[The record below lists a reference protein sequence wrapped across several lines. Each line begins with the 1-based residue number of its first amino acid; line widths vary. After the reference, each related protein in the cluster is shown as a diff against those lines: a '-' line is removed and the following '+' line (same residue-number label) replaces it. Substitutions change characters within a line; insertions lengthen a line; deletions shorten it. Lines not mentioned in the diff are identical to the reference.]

1 MSVNT
6 IPDTSRARASAGRPS
21 VWSAG
26 AAPIIIKWAAL
37 RAPEPLRER
46 LAEEWLAHLSELRRT
61 GARFRFLFGC
71 VWAAAMITY
80 ENPPVGASS
89 LASSGVVHKGMV
101 STGRPRR
108 SVALAR
114 RVSPVDG
121 SLLSEINTTPLLDV
135 MLVLLVTL
143 IVSLPTLTHAV
154 KLDLPRGVSSPAV
167 PPTVIDLDIDSDG
180 TIVWNGT
187 RLAGLPQL
195 ESYLQAQAHA
205 DSQAE
210 IHLRPER
217 RAKYDLVAKVL
228 ALAQRNHMER
238 VAFVNTTE
246 FAN

>member
-1 MSVNT
+1 MSENAILRVLHG
-6 IPDTSRARASAGRPS
+6 RATGVCIS
-21 VWSAG
+21 VWTGG
-26 AAPIIIKWAAL
+26 AAARIIEWVAL

-80 ENPPVGASS
+80 ENPLVAPSS
-89 LASSGVVHKGMV
+89 LASSGVVATGRAA
-101 STGRPRR
+101 TGRPRR
-108 SVALAR
+108 SLSLAR
-114 RVSPVDG
+114 AVSPADIGV
-121 SLLSEINTTPLLDV
+121 LSEINTTPLIDV

-154 KLDLPRGVSSPAV
+154 KLDLPRGVSSPAI

-180 TIVWNGT
+180 SIVWNGT
-187 RLAGLPQL
+187 MLAGLPQL
-195 ESYLQAQAHA
+195 ESYLQAQAQA

-228 ALAQRNHMER
+228 AL
-238 VAFVNTTE
+238 
-246 FAN
+246 